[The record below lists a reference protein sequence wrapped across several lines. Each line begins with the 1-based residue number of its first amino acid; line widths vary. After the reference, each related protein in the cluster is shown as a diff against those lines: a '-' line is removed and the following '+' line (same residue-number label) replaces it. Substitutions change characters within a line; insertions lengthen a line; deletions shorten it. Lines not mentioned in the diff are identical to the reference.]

1 MDIKY
6 INEFV
11 DKLYYGDEM
20 CINYKGV
27 RYFIQGWSNK
37 NKFYLNMVN
46 YDDDTGKYIFEHVSS
61 SMKECADVFLN
72 SKLWDGKKF
81 LEIASEVEWSDW

>member
-20 CINYKGV
+20 FIKYKGI
-27 RYFIQGWSNK
+27 RYFIQGWTKEGKS
-37 NKFYLNMVN
+37 YLNMVD
-46 YDDDTGKYIFEHVSS
+46 YDDDKGKYIFEYVAS
-61 SMKECADVFLN
+61 SMKECADIFLN
-72 SKLWDGKKF
+72 SKLWEGKTF
-81 LEIASEVEWSDW
+81 LEIVNDVEWADW